1 MGGNSISV
9 TVKVVVV
16 GEIAPGESVERAGK
30 QAPKE
35 GRAIGWQRWKGGGK
49 AGRVVGHAR
58 AGEERRGGWW
68 KAWGDF
74 RHWC

>member
-35 GRAIGWQRWKGGGK
+35 GRAI
-49 AGRVVGHAR
+49 
-58 AGEERRGGWW
+58 
-68 KAWGDF
+68 
-74 RHWC
+74 